1 MKKLIIII
9 IVLFYVIL
17 SPTLV
22 QASENNISTTNQ
34 NDKEVEQLYNYMTNM
49 KTKYELLK
57 NLDIEDYV
65 QNVMKSGD
73 GKFSFKKLITTVAD
87 YAVKDIIADVKLMTM
102 LLIICVICALLINL
116 QRAFSSESLSNIAYF
131 ACYSLIIIIVA
142 KSFYIGVAEVKD
154 AVKGLSDFMMALMP
168 VLLVLLATSGGAVQS
183 AVIDPIIM
191 VTISITSEIII
202 NVILPLIV
210 LSFVLQFV
218 NNISEDYK
226 IDRLAKLLKQSV
238 LWIQGFVMTIFIGIV
253 TIRGISAKAIDE
265 VTAKTAKFAVDNFV
279 PVVGKCLSDA
289 ISTVVGYSALIKN
302 AISSVGLIILIA
314 IVALPIIKLF
324 ILAFV
329 HKLTAALVQPIS
341 DKRLVSVINAAGDTL
356 ILLAASLIS
365 ISVMFF
371 IIIAIIASCGNNIS

>member
-1 MKKLIIII
+1 MKKLIIF
-9 IVLFYVIL
+9 IVIFYVIF
-17 SPTLV
+17 SPTVV
-22 QASENNISTTNQ
+22 QASENNIGNPNQ

-57 NLDIEDYV
+57 DLDIEDYI

-73 GKFSFKKLITTVAD
+73 GKFSFKKLATAIVD
-87 YAVKDIIADVKLMTM
+87 YIFRDTIADIKLMTM

-116 QRAFSSESLSNIAYF
+116 QQAFSSEKLSNIAYF
-131 ACYSLIIIIVA
+131 ACYSLIIIIIA
-142 KSFYIGVAEVKD
+142 KSFYVGVGEVKD

-168 VLLVLLATSGGAVQS
+168 VLLVLLASSGGAVQS

-191 VTISITSEIII
+191 VTISITSQIII
-202 NVILPLIV
+202 GVIIPLIV

-226 IDRLAKLLKQSV
+226 IDKLAKLLKQSV
-238 LWIQGFVMTIFIGIV
+238 LWIQGLVMTIFIAIV

-302 AISSVGLIILIA
+302 AISSVGLIILVG
-314 IVALPIIKLF
+314 IVAFPIIKIF

-341 DKRLVSVINAAGDTL
+341 DKRVVNAINAAGDTL
-356 ILLAASLIS
+356 ILLAAALIS